1 MKSLLVAAAAALCL
15 ALPAVPA
22 LAQAP
27 AAKPPVEA
35 EAKPKRKMTP
45 GQIAAK
51 ERQKACAGEWK
62 KDKAA
67 GKTAGQTWPKY
78 WSACNKRLKAA
89 RA

>member
-1 MKSLLVAAAAALCL
+1 MKSLLIAAAAAVCL
-15 ALPAVPA
+15 SFSAAPAM
-22 LAQAP
+22 AQANSPKP
-27 AAKPPVEA
+27 AEV